1 MRISDWSSDV
11 CSSDLPDQGAREAM
25 DIVLPALVVARR
37 FEQAFHSAFKPLAF
51 GTHQFDLSF
60 DQRNRRTAAMLQ
72 FDRFEQVRMPREKV
86 RMRLQIRDNLALVE
100 LRRGRLFVLRIQFG
114 HSMFPSKTV
123 SAGPVINTGCPS
135 PAHSIVSCPPRT
147 CTSTWADR

>member
-51 GTHQFDLSF
+51 GTQQFDLSS

-86 RMRLQIRDNLALVE
+86 RQI
-100 LRRGRLFVLRIQFG
+100 GR
-114 HSMFPSKTV
+114 
-123 SAGPVINTGCPS
+123 A
-135 PAHSIVSCPPRT
+135 SCRERV
-147 CTSTWADR
+147 CQYV

>member
-51 GTHQFDLSF
+51 GTQQFDLSF

-100 LRRGRLFVLRIQFG
+100 LRRGRLFVLRIHFG

-123 SAGPVINTGCPS
+123 SAGPESGR
-135 PAHSIVSCPPRT
+135 AHV
-147 CTSTWADR
+147 CTPVTNAHLVCRL

>member
-1 MRISDWSSDV
+1 
-11 CSSDLPDQGAREAM
+11 
-25 DIVLPALVVARR
+25 
-37 FEQAFHSAFKPLAF
+37 
-51 GTHQFDLSF
+51 
-60 DQRNRRTAAMLQ
+60 MLQ

-147 CTSTWADR
+147 CTSTWACSRSEEHTSELQSLMRISYAVFC